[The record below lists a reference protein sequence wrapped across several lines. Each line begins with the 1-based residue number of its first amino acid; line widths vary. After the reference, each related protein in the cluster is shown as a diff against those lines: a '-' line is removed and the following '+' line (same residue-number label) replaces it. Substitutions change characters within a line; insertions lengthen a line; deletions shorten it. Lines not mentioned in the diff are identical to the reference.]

1 MIDRTIRVL
10 LALTLL
16 MCLPAAVLAQPGK
29 EPKPDTAPAKAEPA
43 KPEAAAAKPEAA
55 PAKPEAA
62 PAKPETPA
70 THKVKKGPLKITVD
84 VDGVFEARSAAE
96 IAVRLDEYMPAPALV
111 VVSAV
116 KHGAASKRTMSCC
129 RWKPRSWTRRSTICA
144 TI

>member
-43 KPEAAAAKPEAA
+43 KPEAAATKPEAA

-62 PAKPETPA
+62 QPSRKLRPLI
-70 THKVKKGPLKITVD
+70 KSRKGP
-84 VDGVFEARSAAE
+84 
-96 IAVRLDEYMPAPALV
+96 
-111 VVSAV
+111 
-116 KHGAASKRTMSCC
+116 
-129 RWKPRSWTRRSTICA
+129 
-144 TI
+144 